1 MIPLP
6 VRPRAPA
13 LRPSFLLPV
22 VALLAALAGRPAL
35 AHPGH
40 GDEAPPPAAGN
51 AAPRAEAHSDLF
63 ELVLT
68 VRGRAAAIYLDRFA
82 TNEPVE
88 GATVEVGEGDAT
100 ATAEAQ
106 PDGTYRLAA
115 PWLARPG
122 RHELVFTVTA
132 GDQADLLNAGL
143 DLPADEHPAG
153 VASIGPR
160 ARLQAA
166 IGGRRGP
173 VIAGFGFLLGVFTT
187 LLFQVRGRWR
197 PAVAGMA
204 LLSGLLVAGAA
215 LAHPGHDGPENEA
228 RPPSPAATDA
238 PRRQPDGSVSVPKEA
253 QRVLAIRTVLAAEND
268 APRTVEVI
276 GQVVSDPE
284 AAGRV
289 QASQPGR
296 IGPGEG
302 GLARL
307 GQRVQEGDVLAVVTP
322 AISAVERGGV
332 QAQMAELDAAVR
344 LAQAKVARLSALA
357 GSVPGKD
364 IDEARLELDGAR
376 RRRAALAPS
385 LAQGEVLRAPVSG
398 VVAVANAQVGALVES
413 KDVLFE
419 VVDPARLWIE
429 AVLTDPALAGQVGG
443 ASART
448 ADGRTL
454 PVTFIGRGLT
464 LRQGAVPLQFRVED
478 PPPGLAVGSPVT
490 VVAELEGKERGV
502 ALPRA
507 AVVRQ
512 ANGLQA
518 VWDHV
523 SAEGFVAR
531 PVRVS
536 PLDAGRVLVL
546 GGLPSGPAPRIVVQ
560 GAELLGQV
568 R

>member
-1 MIPLP
+1 MTHAARVLSLMSLLVILGLGMP
-6 VRPRAPA
+6 PA
-13 LRPSFLLPV
+13 S
-22 VALLAALAGRPAL
+22 

-40 GDEAPPPAAGN
+40 GDEPPPAPAGSG
-51 AAPRAEAHSDLF
+51 APRTEAHSDLF

-68 VRGRAAAIYLDRFA
+68 VRNGAAILYLDRFA

-88 GATVEVGEGDAT
+88 RATIEVAQTSALGDAT
-100 ATAEAQ
+100 ATAEPQ

-115 PWLARPG
+115 PWLLQAG
-122 RHELVFTVTA
+122 RHELVFTITA
-132 GDQADLLNAGL
+132 GDDSDLLNASL
-143 DLPADEHPAG
+143 DLPASEAAPSAA
-153 VASIGPR
+153 ASGPR

-166 IGGRRGP
+166 LGERRAP
-173 VIAGFGFLLGVFTT
+173 IIAGFGFLLGVFTT
-187 LLFQVRGRWR
+187 LVFQARGRWR
-197 PAVAGMA
+197 AAMGGMA

-215 LAHPGHDGPENEA
+215 LAHPGHDGDEPA
-228 RPPSPAATDA
+228 PVAATDA
-238 PRRQPDGSVSVPKEA
+238 PRRQPDGSVSMPKDA

-268 APRTVEVI
+268 AARTVQVI
-276 GQVVSDPE
+276 GQVVADPE

-296 IGPGEG
+296 VGAGEN

-307 GQRVQEGDVLAVVTP
+307 GQRVQQGDVLAVVTP
-322 AISAVERGGV
+322 TIGAVERGGV
-332 QAQMAELDAAVR
+332 QAQVAELDATVR

-376 RRRAALAPS
+376 RRRAAFAPS
-385 LAQGEVLRAPVSG
+385 LAGAEVLRAPVSG

-419 VVDPARLWIE
+419 IVDPTRLWVE
-429 AVLTDPALAGQVGG
+429 AILTDPALAGQIQK
-443 ASART
+443 ASALT
-448 ADGRTL
+448 TDGTKL
-454 PVTFIGRGLT
+454 AVSFVGRGLT
-464 LRQGAVPLQFRVED
+464 LRQGAVPLQFRVD
-478 PPPGLAVGSPVT
+478 NPPAGLAVGSPVT
-490 VVAELEGKERGV
+490 VVAELDGKEKGI

-512 ANGLQA
+512 ANGLPA

-523 SAEGFVAR
+523 SAERFVPR
-531 PVRVS
+531 PVRVRA
-536 PLDAGRVLVL
+536 LDAGRVLVL
-546 GGLPSGPAPRIVVQ
+546 SGLSPGATPRIVVQ

>member
-1 MIPLP
+1 MTGLRFSLLAMLALAAIFHAAP
-6 VRPRAPA
+6 VR
-13 LRPSFLLPV
+13 
-22 VALLAALAGRPAL
+22 

-40 GDEAPPPAAGN
+40 GDELPPAPSGT

-63 ELVLT
+63 ELVIT
-68 VRGRAAAIYLDRFA
+68 VRGGAAVLHLDRFA

-88 GATVEVGEGDAT
+88 GAKIEVGEGNAT
-100 ATAEAQ
+100 AVAEPQ
-106 PDGTYRLAA
+106 PDGTYRLQA
-115 PWLARPG
+115 PWLAQPG
-122 RHELVFTVTA
+122 RHALVFTVTA
-132 GDQADLLNAGL
+132 DSDADLLDASL
-143 DLPADEHPAG
+143 DLPADSHAANAAPAG
-153 VASIGPR
+153 PWARVQAGVQASLGD
-160 ARLQAA
+160 
-166 IGGRRGP
+166 RRGP

-187 LLFQVRGRWR
+187 LLFQARGRWR
-197 PAVAGMA
+197 VAMGGMA

-215 LAHPGHDGPENEA
+215 LAHPGHDGDEA
-228 RPPSPAATDA
+228 APPAATDA
-238 PRRQPDGSVSVPKEA
+238 PRRQPDGSVSMPKDA
-253 QRVLAIRTVLAAEND
+253 QRVLAIRTVLATADE
-268 APRTVEVI
+268 AARTVQVI
-276 GQVVSDPE
+276 GQVVADPE

-296 IGPGEG
+296 VGAGER
-302 GLARL
+302 GLAQL
-307 GQRVQEGDVLAVVTP
+307 GQRVQQGDVLAVVTP
-322 AISAVERGGV
+322 SIGAVERGGV
-332 QAQMAELDAAVR
+332 QAQVAELDAAVR

-385 LAQGEVLRAPVSG
+385 LTGGEVLRAPVSG

-419 VVDPARLWIE
+419 IVDPARLWVE
-429 AVLTDPALAGQVGG
+429 AVLTDPALARQVGK
-443 ASART
+443 ASAIT
-448 ADGRTL
+448 ADGTKL
-454 PVTFIGRGLT
+454 AVTFIGRGLT
-464 LRQGAVPLQFRVED
+464 LRQGAVPLQFRVDD

-490 VVAELEGKERGV
+490 VTAELDGAREHGV

-507 AVVRQ
+507 AVVRA
-512 ANGLQA
+512 ANGLPA

-523 SAEGFVAR
+523 SAERFVAR
-531 PVRVS
+531 SVRVR

-546 GGLPSGPAPRIVVQ
+546 GGLPADPAPRIVVQ

>member
-1 MIPLP
+1 MTRMP
-6 VRPRAPA
+6 VRPGA
-13 LRPSFLLPV
+13 LVLHFPRLLV
-22 VALLAALAGRPAL
+22 VAWLAAFAANPAL

-40 GDEAPPPAAGN
+40 GDEAPPPVTGA
-51 AAPRAEAHSDLF
+51 AAPRTEAHSDLF

-68 VRGRAAAIYLDRFA
+68 VRDGAGLIYLDRFA

-88 GATVEVGEGDAT
+88 AATVEVGEGDAS

-106 PDGTYRLAA
+106 PDGAYKFTA

-132 GDQADLLNAGL
+132 GDQADLLNASL
-143 DLPADEHPAG
+143 DLPAVNEHPAG
-153 VASIGPR
+153 TAPIGPR
-160 ARLQAA
+160 AWLQTAL
-166 IGGRRGP
+166 GDRRGP
-173 VIAGFGFLLGVFTT
+173 LVVGFGFLLGVFTT

-197 PAVAGMA
+197 PAVGGMA

-215 LAHPGHDGPENEA
+215 LAHPGHAGNEPA
-228 RPPSPAATDA
+228 SPAATDA
-238 PRRQPDGSVSVPKEA
+238 PRRQPDGSVSMPKHA

-268 APRTVEVI
+268 APRTVQVI
-276 GQVVSDPE
+276 GQVIADPE

-296 IGPGEG
+296 VSVGER

-307 GQRVQEGDVLAVVTP
+307 GQRVEKGDALAVVTP
-322 AISAVERGGV
+322 SIGAVERGGV
-332 QAQMAELDAAVR
+332 QAQVAELDAAVR

-376 RRRAALAPS
+376 RRRAALALS
-385 LAQGEVLRAPVSG
+385 LAGDEALRAPVSG

-419 VVDPARLWIE
+419 IVDPARLWVE

-464 LRQGAVPLQFRVED
+464 LRQGAVPLQFRVDD

-490 VVAELEGKERGV
+490 VVAELDGPGAEKERGV

-512 ANGLQA
+512 GNGLPA

-523 SAEGFVAR
+523 SAERFVAR
-531 PVRVS
+531 PVRVR

-546 GGLPSGPAPRIVVQ
+546 GGLPSDPAPRIVVQ